1 MATKDTTLQSDIS
14 KMTTEP
20 DGSFKRADASFRN
33 TIAKGSQFEPEIDRY
48 HLYVSY
54 ACPWATRTLI
64 VRKLKGLESIIPVT
78 IVSPR
83 MGQNGWPFAQVDPF
97 PGAEED
103 PLHHSEHMKDLYFK
117 ANPDYGGRFT
127 VPILWDKKLHTIVNN
142 ESSEL
147 IRMFN
152 QEWNDFIP
160 AEKAAIDIYPKDLRL
175 QIDEL
180 NAWIYP
186 GINNG
191 VYRSGFATSQEA
203 YEKAVVEVF
212 YALDKVEKILTGK
225 DYLVGDQLTEADVR
239 LWVTIIRFDP
249 VYVGHFKCNFRTI
262 RDGYPAIHKW
272 MQKLYWNNDAFKDST
287 NFEHI
292 KTHYYWSQISV
303 NPTKVV
309 PLGPVPNVK
318 PL

>member
-1 MATKDTTLQSDIS
+1 
-14 KMTTEP
+14 
-20 DGSFKRADASFRN
+20 
-33 TIAKGSQFEPEIDRY
+33 
-48 HLYVSY
+48 
-54 ACPWATRTLI
+54 
-64 VRKLKGLESIIPVT
+64 
-78 IVSPR
+78 
-83 MGQNGWPFAQVDPF
+83 MGQHGWPFAQVDPF
-97 PGAEED
+97 PGADED
-103 PLHHSEHMKDLYFK
+103 PLYHSEYVKDLYLK

-127 VPILWDKKLHTIVNN
+127 VPFLWDKKLHTIVNN

-147 IRMFN
+147 IRIFN
-152 QEWNDFIP
+152 QSFNDFIP
-160 AEKAAIDIYPKDLRL
+160 AEKAAIDIYPKDLRP

-191 VYRSGFATSQEA
+191 VYRSGFATTQAA

-212 YALDKVEKILTGK
+212 DALDKVEKILTGK
-225 DYLVGDQLTEADVR
+225 DYLVGDKLTEADVR
-239 LWVTIIRFDP
+239 LWVTIIRFDI

-292 KTHYYWSQISV
+292 KTHYYWSQTTV
-303 NPTKVV
+303 NPTKVI
-309 PLGPVPNVK
+309 PLGPVPNIR